1 MAKGKLAYDSSLLA
15 ELDQPG
21 HVLRSILRQN
31 RGARIGESAVASRK
45 MHTVD
50 PARPEVVTV
59 LTDVDAGK
67 IFYHRQ
73 NAGEVFHL
81 DIFHQ
86 CGRVDHRAVA
96 AQLRRAMEMYGFHY
110 SIYGS
115 RRLGF
120 ATGCA
125 AASADLVDVQTGTGG
140 GRVTGSLNYGR
151 KLSLRLAHE
160 NHVHIAALLPEK
172 HIACLFY
179 LVLAAEEAILAAGL
193 ELRRNE
199 GIVAGQG
206 GGAGSSDLSPY
217 CDQTD
222 SFLRQKGAAS
232 TATLERQQYLQD
244 VSDLADDFD
253 TVKDVKA
260 TLDEIDGEAG
270 EQKITQSLVKRG
282 SGEQAL
288 RRLERQGIVAVE
300 GGKVRLTDYGRAFKR
315 YIDGHLPDIEAYLR
329 RAFRLFHPP
338 VWRPGHGKLLAAGEG
353 GTGPRRLKPRDAG
366 GAAGELAVAETV
378 NAAARRAAAAG
389 RTELRIAAEDLQEFV
404 RRRKQKAEV
413 CLVIDASASMAGQRL
428 LAAKFLA
435 RHLLLSTP
443 DRLAIVT
450 FQECSAKVV
459 LPLTRDWQQAE
470 ASLGEIASFGS
481 TPLAGG
487 LSTCLA
493 YLREAGARNP
503 LIILITDGVPTIAA
517 HSHDPLEDALAAAA
531 AVKESGYGF
540 ACIGL
545 KPHRLYLNQLAER
558 AGGSLYMLEELE
570 KYAMVKAAWAERTG
584 RYL

>member
-1 MAKGKLAYDSSLLA
+1 VAKGKLAFDSGFLA
-15 ELDQPG
+15 ELEEPA
-21 HVLRSILRQN
+21 HALRAIVRHN
-31 RGARIGESAVASRK
+31 RGARIGESTVVSRK
-45 MHTVD
+45 MHTID

-59 LTDVDAGK
+59 LANVDAGRV
-67 IFYHRQ
+67 FYHRQ

-81 DIFHQ
+81 DVFHQ
-86 CGRVDHRAVA
+86 CGRVDHRTAA
-96 AQLRRAMEMYGFHY
+96 AQIRHAMEMYGFHH

-120 ATGCA
+120 AIGYA
-125 AASADLVDVQTGTGG
+125 GVSADLVDVQTATGG

-160 NHVHIAALLPEK
+160 NHVHIAAMLPEE
-172 HIACLFY
+172 HAACLFY

-206 GGAGSSDLSPY
+206 GGGDADLSAY

-222 SFLRQKGAAS
+222 SFLRQKDVTGSGAC
-232 TATLERQQYLQD
+232 ERQQYLQD
-244 VSDLADDFD
+244 VSDLVDDFD
-253 TVKDVKA
+253 TVKDMKA
-260 TLDEIDGEAG
+260 TLDEADGGAG
-270 EQKITQSLVKRG
+270 EQKMIQSLTRRG

-300 GGKVRLTDYGRAFKR
+300 GGKVRLTAYGQALKR
-315 YIDGHLPDIEAYLR
+315 YIECHMPDIEAYLR
-329 RAFRLFHPP
+329 RAFRLFRPP

-353 GTGPRRLKPRDAG
+353 GTGPRRLKPREADG
-366 GAAGELAVAETV
+366 CGAGELAVAETV
-378 NAAARRAAAAG
+378 SAAARRAAAAG
-389 RTELRIAAEDLQEFV
+389 RPELKITADDLQAFV
-404 RRRKQKAEV
+404 RRRKQKAEI

-428 LAAKFLA
+428 RAAKFLA

-443 DRLAIVT
+443 DRLAIIT

-470 ASLGEIASFGS
+470 ESLSEIVSFGS

-487 LSTCLA
+487 LKTCLA
-493 YLREAGARNP
+493 YLQGSGARNP
-503 LIILITDGVPTIAA
+503 LVILITDGIPTIAEQ
-517 HSHDPLEDALAAAA
+517 SRDPMDDALAAAA
-531 AVKESGYGF
+531 EVKESGFGF

-545 KPHRLYLNQLAER
+545 KPHRQYLNQLAER

-570 KYAMVKAAWAERTG
+570 KYAMVKAAWMERAG

>member
-1 MAKGKLAYDSSLLA
+1 MAKGKLAYDSSFLA

-21 HVLRSILRQN
+21 HMLLSILQQN
-31 RGARIGESAVASRK
+31 KGARIGESAVVSRK

-59 LTDVDAGK
+59 LADVDAGQT
-67 IFYHRQ
+67 FYHRQ
-73 NAGEVFHL
+73 DVGEVFHL
-81 DIFHQ
+81 DVFHE
-86 CGRVDHRAVA
+86 CGQVDHRAA
-96 AQLRRAMEMYGFHY
+96 AAHIRQAVEMYGFHY

-120 ATGCA
+120 AVGNEDV
-125 AASADLVDVQTGTGG
+125 SADLVDVQTGTGG
-140 GRVTGSLNYGR
+140 GRVTGNLSYGR
-151 KLSLRLAHE
+151 KLSLRRAHE
-160 NHVHIAALLPEK
+160 NHVHIAAMLPEE
-172 HIACLFY
+172 HRACLFY
-179 LVLAAEEAILAAGL
+179 LVLAAEEAIAAAGL

-199 GIVAGQG
+199 GIVAGRG
-206 GGAGSSDLSPY
+206 GGGGSSDLSPY
-217 CDQTD
+217 SDQTD
-222 SFLRQKGAAS
+222 SFLRQKGRAS
-232 TATLERQQYLQD
+232 TAALERHQYLQD

-260 TLDEIDGEAG
+260 ALDEVDGGVG
-270 EQKITQSLVKRG
+270 EQKLLQSLAKRG

-300 GGKVRLTDYGRAFKR
+300 GGKVRLTDYGQALKR
-315 YIDGHLPDIEAYLR
+315 FVDGHLPDIEAYLR
-329 RAFRLFHPP
+329 RAFRLFRPP
-338 VWRPGHGKLLAAGEG
+338 VWRPGRGKLLTAGEG
-353 GTGPRRLKPRDAG
+353 GSGPRRLKPRDVC
-366 GAAGELAVAETV
+366 GAMGELAVAETV
-378 NAAARRAAAAG
+378 NAAARRATADG
-389 RTELRIAAEDLQEFV
+389 RAELRIAADDLQEFV
-404 RRRKQKAEV
+404 RRRKQRAEI

-428 LAAKFLA
+428 RAAKFLA

-443 DRLAIVT
+443 DRLAIIT

-459 LPLTRDWQQAE
+459 LPLTRDWQKAE
-470 ASLGEIASFGS
+470 ESLGEIASFGS

-487 LSTCLA
+487 LSACLS
-493 YLREAGARNP
+493 YLRGAGARNP
-503 LIILITDGVPTIAA
+503 LIILITDGIPTIAEN
-517 HSHDPLEDALAAAA
+517 SRDPMEDALASAA

-570 KYAMVKAAWAERTG
+570 KYAMVKAAWTERTG